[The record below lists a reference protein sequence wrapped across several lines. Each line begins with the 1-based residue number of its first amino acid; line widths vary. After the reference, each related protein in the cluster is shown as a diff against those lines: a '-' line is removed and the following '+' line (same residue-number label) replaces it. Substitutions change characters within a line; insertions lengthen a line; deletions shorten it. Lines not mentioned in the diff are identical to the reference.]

1 MRIVF
6 CGWIGGY
13 CFRFDEPND
22 NDPVF
27 RIRWELIEAPLDISE
42 VLPNEIYF
50 WDVTKIAVEI
60 VEVSGSAETE
70 VAT

>member
-6 CGWIGGY
+6 CGWIGGC
-13 CFRFDEPND
+13 CFRFDGPND

-27 RIRWELIEAPLDISE
+27 RIRWELIEAPFDVNK

-50 WDVTKIAVEI
+50 WDITKIAVEI